1 MNSCYIYHS
10 VSSFTPRAWFS
21 ASGYKDC
28 SRPRQGGETVG
39 FRWVFCHLQCRIF
52 KLNNEGHSLT
62 KKRFWVTLRVY
73 WYSTML
79 LLVSLLC
86 CCTRSE
92 TKRRRRWRSKTILNF
107 LSYCDQN
114 RRWRLN
120 PSFYISTVPSES
132 KIETNNYQNDISV
145 SRTIDVGDLTSHN
158 HLRTSSSDVF
168 MFRYSA
174 WCNRHSHQFFL
185 LKRLLGWNNCV
196 QGRSHIGEGA
206 G

>member
-1 MNSCYIYHS
+1 MIFTQKDEIFVFGLSFTLNSCYIYHS

-92 TKRRRRWRSKTILNF
+92 GDD
-107 LSYCDQN
+107 DQKQY
-114 RRWRLN
+114 WI
-120 PSFYISTVPSES
+120 F
-132 KIETNNYQNDISV
+132 
-145 SRTIDVGDLTSHN
+145 
-158 HLRTSSSDVF
+158 
-168 MFRYSA
+168 
-174 WCNRHSHQFFL
+174 
-185 LKRLLGWNNCV
+185 
-196 QGRSHIGEGA
+196 SHIVTKIGA
-206 G
+206 GVSIRHFISQQCPQKVK